1 MNTHGNVVLTR
12 AYTILC
18 KAVYLQYF
26 ISSIFH
32 WLVILLLS
40 LKQGCDSFT
49 SHNNGD
55 CIVSFSSWCA
65 FTVSP
70 HCPVSP
76 REPPFTESQWR
87 VSNLIVLQPF
97 SQKGGCILVL
107 RNEWRSFCCC
117 SSKKKGPRLRSQYV
131 MAASCSHINFIY
143 WFWYKEVAPLS
154 VVLNLIFWSET
165 KLIETV

>member
-1 MNTHGNVVLTR
+1 MLEFNKPTDLQTTVRPANPKYVLQMNTHGNVVLTR

-117 SSKKKGPRLRSQYV
+117 SSKKKRTS
-131 MAASCSHINFIY
+131 STF
-143 WFWYKEVAPLS
+143 
-154 VVLNLIFWSET
+154 
-165 KLIETV
+165 TVCHGCILFSY